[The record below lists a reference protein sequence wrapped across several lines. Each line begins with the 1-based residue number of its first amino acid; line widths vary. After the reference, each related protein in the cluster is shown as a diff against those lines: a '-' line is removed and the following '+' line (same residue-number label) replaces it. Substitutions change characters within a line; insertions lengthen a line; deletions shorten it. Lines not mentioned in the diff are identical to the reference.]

1 MTWARAATFFEIYID
16 RGQGVPPAE
25 KLILPEDIGVV
36 IFKRPR
42 RPRSYVEKLILPTDS
57 VFVHFSI

>member
-1 MTWARAATFFEIYID
+1 MTWDRVVTFFEIYID
-16 RGQGVPPAE
+16 RGQGGPPAE
-25 KLILPEDIGVV
+25 KLILPEDIGMV

-57 VFVHFSI
+57 VFVHFSF